1 MNRRAGRRLLAATA
15 LLALHGGTPAAETVT
30 LVHGGEQ
37 RSYRVQ
43 LPPQHTGGA
52 ALPLL
57 IVLHGTSMRAQH
69 MFDHTDLPQVANRAG
84 FVLASPSALGSAFND
99 GLAPPGSAA
108 AAVDDVGFIEAVADD
123 AQRRFGV
130 RADALHVVGFSNGGS
145 MVQRLAIESRYPFAG
160 FAAVASAPRVRTEG
174 VARPAPLLLVF
185 GTADPLN
192 PVDGGWVWI
201 PVLHRK
207 PAQAATVRQ
216 WAQRLRCIGEPEA
229 QTPAISVS
237 ALRWNRCADGAR
249 LASYTM
255 AGLGHHWAGAKPMPF
270 PSFVIGPQLDA
281 PPLGELV
288 WSFFAP

>member
-1 MNRRAGRRLLAATA
+1 MSHRAGRRLLAAMA
-15 LLALHGGTPAAETVT
+15 LAALHAIAPAAETVT

-37 RSYRVQ
+37 RSYLVQ
-43 LPPQHTGGA
+43 LPPQHAGGA

-57 IVLHGTSMRAQH
+57 IVLHGTSMRAQQ
-69 MFDHTDLPQVANRAG
+69 MFDYTDLPRVANRAG
-84 FVLASPSALGSAFND
+84 FVLASPAALGIAFND

-108 AAVDDVGFIEAVADD
+108 AAVDDVGFVEAVAAD

-130 RADALHVVGFSNGGS
+130 RADAVYVAGFSNGGS

-160 FAAVASAPRVRTEG
+160 FAAVASAPRVKTEG

-192 PVDGGWVWI
+192 PVDGGLVWI
-201 PVLHRK
+201 PVVHRK
-207 PAQAATVRQ
+207 AAQAATVRQ
-216 WAQRLRCIGEPEA
+216 WAQRLHCDGEPEA
-229 QTPAISVS
+229 GTPAAGVS
-237 ALRWNRCADGAR
+237 ALRWQRCAQGTR
-249 LASYTM
+249 LAAYTI

-270 PSFVIGPQLDA
+270 PSFVLGPQLDT
-281 PPLGELV
+281 PPLGDLV

>member
-1 MNRRAGRRLLAATA
+1 MSQRAGRRLLAAMA
-15 LLALHGGTPAAETVT
+15 LVALHVGALAAETVT

-43 LPPQHTGGA
+43 LPPQQADGT

-57 IVLHGTSMRAQH
+57 IVLHGTTMRAQQ
-69 MFDHTDLPQVANRAG
+69 MFDHTDLPQVAKRAG

-99 GLAPPGSAA
+99 GLAPPGSIA
-108 AAVDDVGFIEAVADD
+108 AAVDDVGFVEAVAAD

-130 RADALHVVGFSNGGS
+130 RADAVYVVGFSNGGS

-192 PVDGGWVWI
+192 PVDGGLVWI
-201 PVLHRK
+201 PVVHRK

-216 WAQRLRCIGEPEA
+216 WAQRLRCVGEPEA
-229 QTPAISVS
+229 DIPAAGVS
-237 ALRWNRCADGAR
+237 ALRWQRCAQGAR
-249 LASYTM
+249 LASYTI